1 LLQCTHPNI
10 TAQLEPARAEGRTR
24 SGALLNVPSMVV
36 IVAIQALL
44 VIGTAITVD
53 LAAAD

>member
-1 LLQCTHPNI
+1 LQCTHPNI

>member
-1 LLQCTHPNI
+1 
-10 TAQLEPARAEGRTR
+10 
-24 SGALLNVPSMVV
+24 MVV